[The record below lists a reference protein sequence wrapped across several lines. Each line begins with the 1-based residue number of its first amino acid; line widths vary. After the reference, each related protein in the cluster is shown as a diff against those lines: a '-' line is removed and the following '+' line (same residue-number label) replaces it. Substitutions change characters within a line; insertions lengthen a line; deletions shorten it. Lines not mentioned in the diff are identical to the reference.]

1 MSRSQKRLKQFSKNQ
16 KPGFFSKLGIEN
28 IPEQTADTKKIQS
41 QSSSTKIISSSITL
55 SQQTN
60 IKILN
65 ALCPEKLNTLGQQ
78 YKSPLSPQSTQI
90 LNTSRPVSSTPKPIV
105 QSNSLQC
112 SFVVKPNNMTT
123 RNQIEHSRSLTAS
136 QSLESIVSNIKQN
149 HQRLNRSKNIKVSDS
164 ERSYKEHLFQTFQA
178 LKLVKTLPEV
188 NLLTLQQKKIKIPRK
203 KGWENR
209 KTIVFDLDETLVH
222 CVDDCIETADI
233 VIDIHFP
240 SGEIV
245 KAGVNIRPFAKECL
259 QEASKYFEVIIF
271 TASHK
276 YYADEV
282 LNHLDPQNEY
292 INYRLYRENCI
303 LAEGVHIKDLRILKD
318 RKLKNTVIVDNCAYS
333 FAYQLENGIP
343 IISWHDDPSDRE
355 LYNLMDYLK
364 VLAGAHDI
372 RDVNREVFHL
382 NTFYEDYLQEY
393 LNKNKTRF

>member
-1 MSRSQKRLKQFSKNQ
+1 MSKSQKRLKQFSKNQ

-28 IPEQTADTKKIQS
+28 MPEQTTDIKKIPS
-41 QSSSTKIISSSITL
+41 QTSNTKLISSNITF

-65 ALCPEKLNTLGQQ
+65 ALCPEKPNTLGQQ
-78 YKSPLSPQSTQI
+78 YKSPLAPQSIQI
-90 LNTSRPVSSTPKPIV
+90 LNTSRPVSSTPKPATH
-105 QSNSLQC
+105 SNSLQC
-112 SFVVKPNNMTT
+112 SFVVKSSNMTT

-136 QSLESIVSNIKQN
+136 QSLASIVSNIQQP

-164 ERSYKEHLFQTFQA
+164 ERYYKEHLFQTFQA

-188 NLLTLQQKKIKIPRK
+188 NLLTLQQKKVKIPRK
-203 KGWENR
+203 KGWENK

-222 CVDDCIETADI
+222 CVDDCIETAD
-233 VIDIHFP
+233 VAIDIHFP
-240 SGEIV
+240 SGEVV
-245 KAGVNIRPFAKECL
+245 KAGVNIRPFARECL
-259 QEASKYFEVIIF
+259 QEAAKYFEVIIF

-303 LAEGVHIKDLRILKD
+303 LTEGIHIKDLRILKD

-382 NTFYEDYLQEY
+382 STFYEDYLQEY
-393 LNKNKTRF
+393 MNKNKSRV